1 MEHGYAPNLAAAL
14 DTIRAAGFHSV
25 TADLSEAVGAAHA
38 SGALAVIAHPG
49 RHDGEIVRYEPDV
62 LDDVHR
68 EAPFDGIEVYY
79 PIHSPDQTAAYAR
92 YAETRGLL
100 VSAGSDSHGPRQ
112 RPPIAYPA
120 RLVRPLLERCG
131 IQVTERNLTSGGR
144 RYACQQWY
152 TDPGELR
159 WPWRA
164 AAGSRAGAGRRRAM
178 PYLEIETHEARWH
191 VLLDRD
197 RLTIGRLE
205 TDDIVLPYHH
215 ISRRHAEI
223 RQVGDTW
230 WISNLGS
237 TNGMRVRGRLV
248 SRHPLRLD
256 EPVDLA
262 PGIVMH
268 LVAGAPAFDA
278 AGQATMRMPSADPGA
293 ANRDAAAE
301 SAGVPSTFAVG
312 LSAFAASGVRPP
324 PATPLAGAPGTAP
337 VPEWRTPE
345 SGDPARRARPAAP
358 TADLTVDDL
367 EGDLFRRSLRRG
379 VPARGPANP
388 ATARGRASDGRGAT
402 PLVSDVRPANRSRRD
417 PVSILPQRH
426 RTAMPRLRPEPC
438 CPSQN
443 RCPRCQ
449 SANPVLIAARLRRGR
464 GSDGLRER
472 TVACFA
478 S

>member
-1 MEHGYAPNLAAAL
+1 
-14 DTIRAAGFHSV
+14 
-25 TADLSEAVGAAHA
+25 
-38 SGALAVIAHPG
+38 
-49 RHDGEIVRYEPDV
+49 
-62 LDDVHR
+62 
-68 EAPFDGIEVYY
+68 
-79 PIHSPDQTAAYAR
+79 
-92 YAETRGLL
+92 
-100 VSAGSDSHGPRQ
+100 
-112 RPPIAYPA
+112 
-120 RLVRPLLERCG
+120 
-131 IQVTERNLTSGGR
+131 
-144 RYACQQWY
+144 
-152 TDPGELR
+152 
-159 WPWRA
+159 
-164 AAGSRAGAGRRRAM
+164 M

-205 TDDIVLPYHH
+205 TNDIVLPYHH

-230 WISNLGS
+230 WISDLGS
-237 TNGMRVRGRLV
+237 TNGMRVHGRLV

-301 SAGVPSTFAVG
+301 SAGVPSSLAAG

-324 PATPLAGAPGTAP
+324 PATPVAGAPGTAP

-379 VPARGPANP
+379 VPAPRAGEPGDGPAAAQ
-388 ATARGRASDGRGAT
+388 ATGEVLLHLCQTCGQLTAPDVIRCQTCHSGIAR
-402 PLVSDVRPANRSRRD
+402 PC
-417 PVSILPQRH
+417 PVCDLSLLPIQD
-426 RTAMPRLRPEPC
+426 
-438 CPSQN
+438 

-449 SANPVLIAARLRRGR
+449 SANPVSVRRLRRGR
-464 GSDGLRER
+464 GRLTG
-472 TVACFA
+472 
-478 S
+478 